1 MISYSSAS
9 MPLPSRKR
17 SGELKKEKNA
27 GAKDLLPFSLVE
39 EFSKSSPY
47 FELQDFGGFE
57 VDEDNINET
66 KNYGDVN
73 SIINNVISSVF
84 AASSSLPTSP
94 DVKNTQ
100 AKRLDFGGINNDTTD
115 VISDVDATTKFDD
128 EQESTRVS
136 PMKSKVSPLKPKGS
150 PMKKRTYIR
159 KKKVSKAAIS
169 DVACELNSMEA
180 EAKDATP
187 KKSHLDIIFYYM
199 RNKAKYEP
207 SIVVKFTTN
216 NFVFRNKIDALYHDF
231 VENGKDFL
239 PSPRNMRLR
248 SISEASIVMQTYF
261 GTRLIIH
268 IQGRMFPKGSDCG
281 AFVCAFAEYVIHG
294 RDIPKDMDIGH
305 VRIRSFML
313 SEIIHDV
320 VLPTD
325 RIYPWSN
332 THNRGIVRGHY
343 GHINQMGHSFNTDTS
358 DCVDHVYVEQS
369 HHVQHSRQLNLHLYG
384 NDLYDNTNK
393 NHAIHDEEDDTPA
406 PKQVGLLSLFKYS
419 IKLDIVLLL
428 LGCIGTLINGGSFH
442 WYSYLYGNFVNKIAL
457 KKDKD

>member
-1 MISYSSAS
+1 MDVASDEEIERKSSRL
-9 MPLPSRKR
+9 LPSDLIDIIVDIWVIMKGDKELVGTLRGLDIYVNMVLEDVIEYRDWYKYCSFVLSLALFKFAEFKIAIYR
-17 SGELKKEKNA
+17 VTSSIKTHLDTSLEGIMSRITGLHKPCDGRGVGIENFKGVNEIQEQNVSILKDEVKFETCSQICAKLQSGEIDLSTPPDDLLSRKKKQCEVSNEVYSAVEEFSLEHELPSNNDSEDKRFSLLNQKLDGTNCNCGEEAHTASNCTSTRCNKPCFVINQGHTNRIVLDSDASLSLPFHGHDKLFFGIYASAFEEKNA

-115 VISDVDATTKFDD
+115 VISDVDATTKFVNVDSTTYVDD

-187 KKSHLDIIFYYM
+187 KKSVIQ
-199 RNKAKYEP
+199 
-207 SIVVKFTTN
+207 KF
-216 NFVFRNKIDALYHDF
+216 
-231 VENGKDFL
+231 
-239 PSPRNMRLR
+239 
-248 SISEASIVMQTYF
+248 
-261 GTRLIIH
+261 
-268 IQGRMFPKGSDCG
+268 
-281 AFVCAFAEYVIHG
+281 
-294 RDIPKDMDIGH
+294 
-305 VRIRSFML
+305 
-313 SEIIHDV
+313 
-320 VLPTD
+320 
-325 RIYPWSN
+325 
-332 THNRGIVRGHY
+332 
-343 GHINQMGHSFNTDTS
+343 
-358 DCVDHVYVEQS
+358 
-369 HHVQHSRQLNLHLYG
+369 
-384 NDLYDNTNK
+384 
-393 NHAIHDEEDDTPA
+393 
-406 PKQVGLLSLFKYS
+406 
-419 IKLDIVLLL
+419 
-428 LGCIGTLINGGSFH
+428 LG
-442 WYSYLYGNFVNKIAL
+442 
-457 KKDKD
+457 